1 MRTNLQ
7 LEVEK
12 LIARFPKSELLVITK
27 DELLVIN
34 QALLTFDDTE
44 VTGFSLELLLTFKAD
59 LKYQR
64 MLKTQLLCPGSI
76 RPQFKLPFIS

>member
-1 MRTNLQ
+1 MRANLQ
-7 LEVEK
+7 LVFEK

-34 QALLTFDDTE
+34 QALLTLDGTE
-44 VTGFSLELLLTFKAD
+44 VTGFSLEQLITFKAD

-64 MLKTQLLCPGSI
+64 MLKTQLL
-76 RPQFKLPFIS
+76 